1 MQRLQKVPTQSSKS
15 PPGTDDSNSPCL
27 KSGTRSQSRVL
38 QSKTSGLKILAATWE
53 KGDSRNGPCELNWR
67 SVCV

>member
-38 QSKTSGLKILAATWE
+38 QSKTSGLKIF
-53 KGDSRNGPCELNWR
+53 KGIGCHLGEGRQQEWAL
-67 SVCV
+67 